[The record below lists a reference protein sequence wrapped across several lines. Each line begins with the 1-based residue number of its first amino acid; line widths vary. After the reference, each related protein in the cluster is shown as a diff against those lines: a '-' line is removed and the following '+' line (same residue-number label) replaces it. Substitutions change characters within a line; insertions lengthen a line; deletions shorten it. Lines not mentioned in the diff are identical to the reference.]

1 MNKVKTVIIII
12 LLIFF
17 AVILISFIYHKIK
30 LANEKKILKPI
41 GKLVEIDGHKMNV
54 FITGSGDKTLVFMS
68 GGGTPSP
75 ILDFKSLYSLLSD
88 KYRIVVVE
96 KFGYGFSDIINEKRD
111 IRTILS
117 QTRKVLQKNN
127 ITGLYIL
134 CPHSMSGIEA
144 LYWVQQY
151 PKEIEAII
159 SLDMAL
165 PQHYEKLKI
174 SNFSLK
180 IMTYARKL
188 GLARL
193 IPSIA
198 ESDAIKYG
206 SLTEN
211 EKEIARALF
220 HDKMLNATVLNE
232 FKTIKNN
239 CAILLENDM
248 PEVPILFFISNG
260 VGTGLS
266 KNEWRDISKNYAS
279 NFKNTKIIELD
290 VPHYLHN
297 YEYEKINKE
306 IRKYIESLNR

>member
-1 MNKVKTVIIII
+1 MNKLKTVIIII
-12 LLIFF
+12 LLIFLT
-17 AVILISFIYHKIK
+17 VILISFIYHKIK

-54 FITGSGDKTLVFMS
+54 FVTGSGDKTLVFMS

-88 KYRIVVVE
+88 KYKIVVVE
-96 KFGYGFSDIINEKRD
+96 KFGYGFSEVINEKRD
-111 IRTILS
+111 INTILS
-117 QTRKVLQKNN
+117 QTRKALQKNN
-127 ITGLYIL
+127 ITGPYIL

-144 LYWVQQY
+144 LYWAQQY

-180 IMTYARKL
+180 LMTYATKF
-188 GLARL
+188 GFARL

-220 HDKMLNATVLNE
+220 HDKMLNVTVLNE
-232 FKTIKNN
+232 FKAIKNN
-239 CAILLENDM
+239 CAILLENDL
-248 PEVPILFFISNG
+248 PQVLILFFLSNG
-260 VGTGLS
+260 IGTGLS
-266 KNEWRDISKNYAS
+266 KNDWRDISKNYAS
-279 NFKNTKIIELD
+279 NCENTKIIELD

-297 YEYEKINKE
+297 YDYEKINKE
-306 IRKYIESLNR
+306 IRKYIESL